1 MATMRQSVFIERA
14 ADDVW
19 NLLRDP
25 ASVTTWFPQ
34 MTDVN
39 IDGTERRITL
49 ASGLTLIETIVSNR
63 DDLRRFQYRL
73 TGPLP
78 IESHLGT
85 IDVIADG
92 DSRCVVVYS
101 TDVIPHALAFVL
113 DGAVSDAL
121 VNLKKL
127 MEKS

>member
-14 ADDVW
+14 ADEVW

-34 MTDVN
+34 MTDVK
-39 IDGTERRITL
+39 IDGTERAITL

-78 IESHLGT
+78 IETHLGT

-92 DSRCVVVYS
+92 DNRCVVVYS

-121 VNLKKL
+121 ANLKNL
-127 MEKS
+127 IEES

>member
-1 MATMRQSVFIERA
+1 MRQSVFIERA
-14 ADDVW
+14 ADEVW

-78 IESHLGT
+78 IETHLGT

-92 DSRCVVVYS
+92 DNRCVVVYS

-121 VNLKKL
+121 ANLKNL
-127 MEKS
+127 IEES

>member
-14 ADDVW
+14 ADEVW

-78 IESHLGT
+78 IETHLGT

-92 DSRCVVVYS
+92 DNRCVVVYS

-121 VNLKKL
+121 ANLKNL
-127 MEKS
+127 IEES

>member
-121 VNLKKL
+121 VNLKNL

>member
-1 MATMRQSVFIERA
+1 
-14 ADDVW
+14 
-19 NLLRDP
+19 
-25 ASVTTWFPQ
+25 

-121 VNLKKL
+121 VNLKNL

>member
-14 ADDVW
+14 ADEVW

-92 DSRCVVVYS
+92 DNRCVVVYS
-101 TDVIPHALAFVL
+101 TDVIPHVLAFVL

-121 VNLKKL
+121 DNLKNL
-127 MEKS
+127 MEES